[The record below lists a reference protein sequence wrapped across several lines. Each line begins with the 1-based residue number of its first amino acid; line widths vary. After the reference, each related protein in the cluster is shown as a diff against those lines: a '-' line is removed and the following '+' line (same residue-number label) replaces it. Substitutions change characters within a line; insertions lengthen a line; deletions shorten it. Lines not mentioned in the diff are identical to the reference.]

1 MYAAVRRYEGVT
13 DPAEAAR
20 LVNEGFVPLMRQ
32 VPGFVAY
39 YWLNAGNG
47 VMVST
52 SVFQDQAG
60 AEESIT
66 RAADF
71 VRDNLASLLP
81 TLPRSWPGRLW
92 LPHNDV
98 KHAPD
103 PEHECASPHIAQ
115 CQQWDERLAK
125 IRHRLPVVELVQFGD
140 SCRSAGLLPTARSRS
155 TGCVV

>member
-13 DPAEAAR
+13 DPAEAGR
-20 LVNEGFVPLMRQ
+20 LVNERFVPLMRQ

-39 YWLNAGNG
+39 YWVDAGNG

-60 AEESIT
+60 AEESVL

-81 TLPRSWPGRLW
+81 NPPQVMAGT
-92 LPHNDV
+92 V
-98 KHAPD
+98 V
-103 PEHECASPHIAQ
+103 ASA
-115 CQQWDERLAK
+115 
-125 IRHRLPVVELVQFGD
+125 
-140 SCRSAGLLPTARSRS
+140 
-155 TGCVV
+155 